1 MSVLAEIAALKTADV
16 CLGKLWVRV
25 RLFDT
30 PSTLKAELSLRLA
43 AGVGEKAQQP
53 DRPEPAVTAPAME
66 RLLAAHVPIICD
78 ALVAVAKT
86 GPDGQP
92 VEWEDCKVVA
102 LEADEDPATGTL
114 SVPTLD
120 KILPGAVLA
129 IAQVAMHKLI
139 AEAGVL
145 RPFSTITPSSS
156 G

>member
-53 DRPEPAVTAPAME
+53 DKPEPVATPSAME
-66 RLLAAHVPIICD
+66 RLLAAHVPIVCE
-78 ALVAVAKT
+78 ALAAVAMT
-86 GPDGQP
+86 GPDGKP
-92 VEWEDCKVVA
+92 VEWKECKVVA
-102 LEADEDPATGTL
+102 LEADEDTEAGIL

-120 KILPGAVLA
+120 KILPGTVLA
-129 IAQVAMHKLI
+129 IAQVAMHTLI